1 MSAAAEKEEYVK
13 RVYKVGTIERHV
25 QIRKEQQEL
34 SRQFIEQ
41 EGLDM
46 VQASNKAW
54 EILFDNILEKL

>member
-1 MSAAAEKEEYVK
+1 MTAAAKSEDYIGEIC
-13 RVYKVGTIERHV
+13 KVGTIERHI

-34 SRQFIEQ
+34 AHRLITN
-41 EGLDM
+41 EGLDI